1 MIDVHGVVF
10 QHIFPEDEDF
20 DSLLMYWPGN
30 TTQENHILVL
40 AKRSKQ
46 RSGRKSSVY
55 LSQNYGKNWT
65 KIDDKL
71 TTKDGRPATID
82 HIYTSKMQA
91 KLVSCFILSWIVLHI
106 FCTTFYSWR
115 LVFWCYQKKS
125 MWIVQ
130 WEIRSSSEF
139 IFRVEKLF
147 QVVFRFTRSPI
158 CSELFMKVLPNCL
171 DLTAC
176 SVERGSPNPNVQ
188 PHVQNWSNH
197 GRCRS
202 LYIRS
207 EVIYTR
213 VLCSVRRTR

>member
-115 LVFWCYQKKS
+115 LLYFGVIKRRACELYSGRLGQVRSSFFESRSCFKLFSALHVVQFAPNYSWRYFQIV
-125 MWIVQ
+125 WIWLLVQ
-130 WEIRSSSEF
+130 WSVAAPTSNRMYKIGA
-139 IFRVEKLF
+139 IMG
-147 QVVFRFTRSPI
+147 VVAAFT
-158 CSELFMKVLPNCL
+158 
-171 DLTAC
+171 
-176 SVERGSPNPNVQ
+176 
-188 PHVQNWSNH
+188 
-197 GRCRS
+197 
-202 LYIRS
+202 
-207 EVIYTR
+207 
-213 VLCSVRRTR
+213 